1 VLIILRILYTI
12 DTMKSVLISGVK
24 PTARP
29 HIGNY
34 FGAMKQF
41 VDLQEKYESYI
52 FVAEYHA
59 LTTIHDSA
67 LLHSNTRELIKDYL
81 AIGINP
87 EKTTLYK
94 QSSVPQVT
102 EFTWILN
109 CLTTIPYLERA
120 HAFKDNI
127 SKGKTPSVGLFDY
140 PVLMAADILLSGAH
154 IVPVGKDQ
162 KQHVEMTRELALKFN
177 TTFEEI
183 FTLPQELILEDVA
196 IIPGIDGKKMSKSYN
211 NTIPLFAEEEQ
222 IRKLVF
228 SIVTSSSQ
236 KGEPL
241 NTEHDTLFSLHT
253 LVSNPSEISELR
265 TLYKT
270 GAIGYKESKELLVER
285 LNRFIQPLREKRK
298 EWEDQEEAIAEI
310 IENGNARA
318 YHRYE
323 DLMEK
328 VRHSVGLR

>member
-1 VLIILRILYTI
+1 
-12 DTMKSVLISGVK
+12 MKSVLISGLQ

-41 VDLQEKYESYI
+41 VDLQERYESYI

-59 LTTIHDSA
+59 LTTIHNRV
-67 LLHSNTRELIKDYL
+67 LLQSYTRELIKDYL

-87 EKTTLYK
+87 EQTTLYK
-94 QSSVPQVT
+94 QTSVPQVT
-102 EFTWILN
+102 EFAWILN

-120 HAFKDNI
+120 HAFKDKV
-127 SKGKTPSVGLFDY
+127 SKGKIPSVGLFDY

-177 TTFEEI
+177 STFEEI
-183 FTLPQELILEDVA
+183 FTLPQEFILEDVA

-211 NTIPLFAEEEQ
+211 NTIPLFAEQDE
-222 IRKLVF
+222 IRRLVF
-228 SIVTSSSQ
+228 SIVTSSVQ

-241 NTEHDTLFSLHT
+241 DIHNDTLFSLHA
-253 LVSNPSEISELR
+253 LVSSDSEIHDLR
-265 TLYKT
+265 THYQAGT
-270 GAIGYKESKELLVER
+270 IGYKESKELLVER

-298 EWEDQEEAIAEI
+298 EWEEQEEVITEI
-310 IENGNARA
+310 ISEGNARA
-318 YHRYE
+318 YRRYE
-323 DLMEK
+323 DRMAK
-328 VRHSVGLR
+328 VRDAVGLL